1 MLLQLRNSNLSNL
14 RCSDTSHRLSVK
26 LLVKI
31 QRYLDE
37 RERTRSKSRHSAKP
51 CSSMY
56 SSGLSKQSDLP
67 RVAIIH
73 LDRIYRAKNEAAEKI
88 HRQVRIKITPVQ
100 LSRLSACLDRRLLLK
115 AQGEI
120 PRRRAFSRPCTPGA
134 PSRSIVR
141 EERQSKHLPA
151 LELHVRRA
159 HVHAHTGQTDTR
171 FIRVR
176 VHVRCE
182 KTGATSRL
190 STVAT
195 LTP

>member
-1 MLLQLRNSNLSNL
+1 MN
-14 RCSDTSHRLSVK
+14 
-26 LLVKI
+26 
-31 QRYLDE
+31 E
-37 RERTRSKSRHSAKP
+37 REARAGIPRNPVHRCIHPDCRSNQTCHVSR
-51 CSSMY
+51 SST
-56 SSGLSKQSDLP
+56 S
-67 RVAIIH
+67 VWWIH
-73 LDRIYRAKNEAAEKI
+73 RAKNEAAEKI

-134 PSRSIVR
+134 PSRSIAR

-176 VHVRCE
+176 VHVRRE